1 MKHHRTGIKSGHIV
15 GRAGW
20 VFLLM
25 VWAMLLIP
33 PETQAQTTILYV
45 KVDAAGANNG
55 SSWANAYTDLQTALA
70 AANPGGGET
79 VEIWVAAGTY
89 KPTTGSDRNAY
100 FALKDRVA
108 LYGGFAGTETMLSQ
122 RDVATNLTVLS
133 GDLQGNDNNNLK
145 LDEPTRQDNSYNI
158 LYSAAND
165 ATAILDGFTITGGHG
180 NGDNSQTGSAGGMYS
195 IAGSPTLANLTFSK
209 NAANNRGAMQVFMGN
224 PSLDHIVFDQN
235 YARDYGALGLTDSN
249 AVLTNIIFSDNVAEG
264 DQTGNQ
270 VEGGSGGALLNFS
283 SSPTLINVIFRG
295 NRASGFGGALYNA
308 DSHPTLANVVF
319 NSNKVE
325 GFSLAYGGAM
335 YNDASNPILT
345 NVTFSQNSA
354 SSGGETMYNSNSSP
368 TVSNSIIW
376 DNSNVAILD
385 RDGSSTTITYSLVQY
400 GYSGAGNVSDD
411 PLFVDADGTDN
422 IPGTID
428 DNLHL
433 LAGSAAIDAGNNST
447 VPKDSADLDGD
458 LNTDEPIP
466 VDLAGNSRFFDQP
479 QTDTGIGSPPIVDM
493 GAYELNELPP
503 EPSSASGRVVTAENS
518 DPLAG
523 VTVSILNITDLEVT
537 QVVQDR
543 NNTVPLV
550 KDKAALVRIYAQNNG
565 QTAPL
570 AVSLLLKGVRN
581 GSPLPGSPLTVG
593 PHNTVALASP
603 TPADLSSSFNV
614 QLPASWLSGQVTL
627 TIEFDPAAGY
637 VDVTDSQGE
646 YTLNLPPG
654 TYTIRPEKVGYT
666 FTPVSQTIT
675 IPTNQAIADF
685 VASEFSGF
693 QIYLP
698 VLMKNPSTL
707 MASKAGVGRQAV
719 TAQSEATFTADF
731 AEVPLLKLMIVPVNY
746 ISAVSGQTYPAPT
759 DFTAITTGLLKTYPV
774 SDIEVSIHEPINV
787 AGQAGTPAATKIAD
801 EMEALKSAEA
811 APYGQVYYGVAGGL
825 PDADV
830 GGIGGEGGYPRVA
843 GSIGAGSFVAIHE
856 IGHTF
861 GLGHSCDD
869 PNFPYPDG
877 SIGQYGVDVV
887 GQQVYDPNVTRD
899 FMSTTPCTVSNPN
912 FIESWFSDYH
922 YRLLYSDQLKNGNAV
937 TPPNLNNRPTRM
949 E

>member
-1 MKHHRTGIKSGHIV
+1 MR
-15 GRAGW
+15 
-20 VFLLM
+20 
-25 VWAMLLIP
+25 
-33 PETQAQTTILYV
+33 
-45 KVDAAGANNG
+45 
-55 SSWANAYTDLQTALA
+55 
-70 AANPGGGET
+70 
-79 VEIWVAAGTY
+79 
-89 KPTTGSDRNAY
+89 
-100 FALKDRVA
+100 
-108 LYGGFAGTETMLSQ
+108 SQ

-145 LDEPTRQDNSYNI
+145 LDEPTRQDNSYNV
-158 LYSAAND
+158 LYSGAND

-209 NAANNRGAMQVFMGN
+209 NVANNRGAMQVFMGD

-235 YARDYGALGLTDSN
+235 YARNYGALGLTDSN
-249 AVLTNIIFSDNVAEG
+249 AVLTNIVFSNNVAEG
-264 DQTGNQ
+264 VQTGNL
-270 VEGGSGGALLNFS
+270 VEGGSGGALVNLS

-295 NRASGFGGALYNA
+295 NTASGSGGALYNA
-308 DSHPTLANVVF
+308 DSHPTLTNVVF

-368 TVSNSIIW
+368 TVSNGIIW
-376 DNSNVAILD
+376 DNSDSAILD
-385 RDGSSTTITYSLVQY
+385 QDGSSTTITYSLVQY
-400 GYSGAGNVSDD
+400 GYSGTGNVSDD
-411 PLFVDADGTDN
+411 PLFVDADGADN
-422 IPGTID
+422 IPGTAD
-428 DNLHL
+428 DNLHV
-433 LAGSAAIDAGNNST
+433 LAGSAAIDAGNNNT

-458 LNTDEPIP
+458 LNTDESIP
-466 VDLAGNSRFFDQP
+466 VDLDGNSRFFDQP
-479 QTDTGIGSPPIVDM
+479 QTDTGTGSPPIVDM

-503 EPSSASGRVVTAENS
+503 EPSSASGQVVTDENG

-543 NNTVPLV
+543 DNTVPLV
-550 KDKAALVRIYAQNNG
+550 QDKATLVRIYAQNNG

-570 AVSLLLKGVRN
+570 AALLLLKGVRN
-581 GSPLPGSPLTVG
+581 GSPLPGSPLTIG
-593 PHNTVALASP
+593 PRNTVALVSP

-627 TIEFDPAAGY
+627 TAEFDPAAGY
-637 VDVTDSQGE
+637 ADVTDSQGE
-646 YTLNLPPG
+646 YSLNLPPG
-654 TYTIRPEKVGYT
+654 TYTIRPEKAGHT
-666 FTPVSQTIT
+666 FTPPSQTIT

-685 VASEFSGF
+685 VASEFSGV
-693 QIYLP
+693 QVYLP
-698 VLMKNPSTL
+698 LLMKNPNTVTTSE
-707 MASKAGVGRQAV
+707 ASAGQQVVTAQASNP
-719 TAQSEATFTADF
+719 AQSEAIF
-731 AEVPLLKLMIVPVNY
+731 AANFVEVSPLKLMIVPVNY
-746 ISAVSGQTYPAPT
+746 ISAISGQTYPAPT
-759 DFTAITTGLLKTYPV
+759 DFTAITDGLLKTYPV
-774 SDIEVSIHEPINV
+774 SDIEVSIHDSINV
-787 AGQAGTPAATKIAD
+787 SGQAGTPAATKIAD

-825 PDADV
+825 PEADA

-843 GSIGAGSFVAIHE
+843 GGIGAGSFVAIHE
-856 IGHTF
+856 IAHTF

-887 GQQVYDPNVTRD
+887 GQQVYDPNITQD
-899 FMSTTPCTVSNPN
+899 YMSTTTCTVSNPN
-912 FIESWFSDYH
+912 FVQSWFSDYH
-922 YRLLYSDQLKNGNAV
+922 YRLLYSDQLENGDAV
-937 TPPNLNNRPTRM
+937 TPPFLNNRPIRM